1 MTMRSSGNA
10 FSSTFCG
17 APQNEN
23 GPQAPSPGF
32 MPAGPAGR
40 FFMPLLLGASTKE
53 GLDCLLSPSFYA
65 SFHSFWMYSLA
76 ATAFSGTVFSRVAW
90 M

>member
-10 FSSTFCG
+10 FPAPFG
-17 APQNEN
+17 AP
-23 GPQAPSPGF
+23 PQKETAPKRPYPVF
-32 MPAGPAGR
+32 MRGVPADR
-40 FFMPLLLGASTKE
+40 FFMPLLMNASTKE